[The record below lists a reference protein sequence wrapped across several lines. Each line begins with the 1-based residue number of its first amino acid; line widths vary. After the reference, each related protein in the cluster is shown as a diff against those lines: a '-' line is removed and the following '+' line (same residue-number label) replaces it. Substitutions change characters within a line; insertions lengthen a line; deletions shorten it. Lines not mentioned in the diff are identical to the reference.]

1 MTLPPSIK
9 FGILGLAC
17 IAGAAWFVSTDT
29 TSPTTDEP
37 GEGRGETAE
46 AIAEQAAGTGCTFE
60 EGDQFALHLKRRS
73 AFWVNP
79 VAVMDKS
86 VSPSLAQIQSDTVSD
101 EWIMLWQVQQ
111 VQKKGALIRMTGI
124 PAGTPRRGTELAKLR
139 AQTSVFLNVLPN
151 CSFGQVG
158 APEGVQ
164 PALLRDWQSLLT
176 LMEFIWPRRSGQAWS
191 AVQTDTTGAYSAEY
205 SLSGSG
211 DVDRKRREYLS
222 TVPPRPGLKAAASIV
237 SSDAT
242 ATRDHRH
249 DWFSQIRMR
258 EHVQVDVEGAGRFA
272 DVNTTLA
279 LSVVDPP
286 DHPFWD
292 EVVDMDLVSWTEA
305 HKLGGESQGGLRF
318 SGDPVD
324 PALVALPIDQ
334 LMATFS
340 ALLGE
345 DRVGALRILVHWLR
359 HSPSRAQE
367 LLDGVKMGLIPK
379 DLHDEVFHALGMAG
393 GPEAREALLEAASSP
408 DLSTANRLQAMAALK
423 GAPGV
428 HSDTVNFLTG
438 AWAERSDPPTL
449 EERSGL
455 LTVGSLLDRPDTPDD
470 LRDEL
475 EDTLKSALAD
485 AETSEETS
493 AALSAIGN
501 THDPEFA
508 DLVEPLLDDDNV
520 QTRTAAFE
528 AMNRIGQAPP
538 PDEALDA
545 LIALPTTRG
554 QKYALNALQAR
565 AEDATDEDIQWAIHL
580 LNEPGTTVYQRGA
593 LIQFLGALADRPVA
607 RAALIAWFAVET
619 DPDLLVLIG
628 KYISGGEL

>member
-1 MTLPPSIK
+1 
-9 FGILGLAC
+9 
-17 IAGAAWFVSTDT
+17 
-29 TSPTTDEP
+29 
-37 GEGRGETAE
+37 
-46 AIAEQAAGTGCTFE
+46 
-60 EGDQFALHLKRRS
+60 
-73 AFWVNP
+73 
-79 VAVMDKS
+79 MDKS
-86 VSPSLAQIQSDTVSD
+86 VSPSLAQIQADTVSD
-101 EWIMLWQVQQ
+101 EWTMLWQVQQ
-111 VQKKGALIRMTGI
+111 VGKKGALIRMTRI
-124 PAGTPRRGTELAKLR
+124 PAGAPGGHRARQASLPDLHIPQCTSKLFIR
-139 AQTSVFLNVLPN
+139 SGG
-151 CSFGQVG
+151 CSKGI
-158 APEGVQ
+158 Q

-176 LMEFIWPRRSGQAWS
+176 LMEFIWPRRSGKTWS
-191 AVQTDTTGAYSAEY
+191 AMQTDTTGAFP
-205 SLSGSG
+205 
-211 DVDRKRREYLS
+211 LS
-222 TVPPRPGLKAAASIV
+222 THAQVQEMSIVSDVVSLVPPRPGLKAAASIV

-249 DWFSQIRMR
+249 DWFSQVRMR

-292 EVVDMDLVSWTEA
+292 ETIDMDLVSWTEA

-367 LLDGVKMGLIPK
+367 LLDAVKMGLIPK
-379 DLHDEVFHALGMAG
+379 GLHDEVFHALGMAG

-408 DLSTANRLQAMAALK
+408 ELSTANHLQAMAALK

-438 AWAERSDPPTL
+438 TWAERSDPPTL

-455 LTVGSLLDRPDTPDD
+455 LTVGSLLDRPDTPDE
-470 LRDEL
+470 LRADL
-475 EDTLKSALAD
+475 EDTLKSALVD

-493 AALSAIGN
+493 ATSAIGN
-501 THDPEFA
+501 THDPDFA

-528 AMNRIGQAPP
+528 TMNQMVRRPHRMRRSTHSSPCQRLGVRSMPSMRSRPAPRMRRMKTSSGP
-538 PDEALDA
+538 S
-545 LIALPTTRG
+545 
-554 QKYALNALQAR
+554 
-565 AEDATDEDIQWAIHL
+565 
-580 LNEPGTTVYQRGA
+580 
-593 LIQFLGALADRPVA
+593 
-607 RAALIAWFAVET
+607 
-619 DPDLLVLIG
+619 
-628 KYISGGEL
+628 IS